1 MSFKIGN
8 VEIKN
13 QVILAPMA
21 GVTDHTFR
29 TIALDMGAG
38 LVVSEMISS
47 EALVRDNK
55 KTWEMLGN
63 IKDEHPLSVQIFGGS
78 PKTMGKAAKML
89 CERIPE
95 IALIDI
101 NMGCPVPKVAL
112 RSEAG
117 SALLKDP
124 DKISKIVKEVVKNSS
139 VPVTVKI
146 RIGWD
151 DKNINAVEVAKIIEK
166 AGASAIAV
174 HGRTRKEGYSGVV
187 NKEEIKKVKE
197 AVSIPVIANGD
208 IRSYK
213 DAKEMLDY
221 TKCDA
226 IMIGRGTLGNPW
238 LIKECVDYLEKGVI
252 PKPVSIEEKILM
264 MERHFKKLEE
274 DKNPKVATLEFRT
287 HALWYLKGL
296 PNNKLVK
303 DQICKA
309 KTGEEIISIL
319 KNYLEECV

>member
-8 VEIKN
+8 LEIKN
-13 QVILAPMA
+13 QVVLAPMA
-21 GVTDHTFR
+21 GITDHTFR
-29 TIALDMGAG
+29 SIALEMGAG
-38 LVVSEMISS
+38 LVVTEMISA

-55 KTWEMLGN
+55 KTWEMLN
-63 IKDEHPLSVQIFGGS
+63 NTKNEYPLSVQIFGGN

-89 CERIPE
+89 CERIPNLN
-95 IALIDI
+95 LIDI

-124 DKISKIVKEVVKNSS
+124 EKIGKIVKEVVKNSS

-151 DKNINAVEVAKIIEK
+151 DKNINAVEVAKIIEES
-166 AGASAIAV
+166 GASAIAV

-197 AVSIPVIANGD
+197 SVSIPVIANGD
-208 IRSYK
+208 IKSYK
-213 DAKEMLDY
+213 DAKEMLEY

-226 IMIGRGTLGNPW
+226 IMIGRGVLGNPW
-238 LIKECVDYLEKGVI
+238 LIKECVDYLEEGKL
-252 PKPVSIEEKILM
+252 PEPVSVEDKILM
-264 MERHFKKLEE
+264 MERHFKRLEE
-274 DKNPKVATLEFRT
+274 NKSEKVATLEFRT

-296 PNNKLVK
+296 PNNKVIK
-303 DQICKA
+303 DEICKA
-309 KTGEEIISIL
+309 KSGEEMLNIL
-319 KNYLEECV
+319 KNYLEECL

>member
-21 GVTDHTFR
+21 GITDHTFR
-29 TIALDMGAG
+29 TIALDMGAA
-38 LVVSEMISS
+38 LVVSEMISA
-47 EALVRDNK
+47 EALVRENK
-55 KTWEMLGN
+55 KTWEMLQD
-63 IKDEHPLSVQIFGGS
+63 IQDEHPLSIQIFGGS
-78 PKTMGKAAKML
+78 PKTMGKASKML
-89 CERIPE
+89 CERIPQ
-95 IALIDI
+95 ISLIDI

-124 DKISKIVKEVVKNSS
+124 EKIRKIVTEVVKNSS

-151 DKNINAVEVAKIIEK
+151 EKNINAVEVAKIIEE

-174 HGRTRKEGYSGVV
+174 HGRTRSQGYSGVV
-187 NKEEIKKVKE
+187 NKEIIKKVKE
-197 AVSIPVIANGD
+197 AVLIPVIANGD
-208 IRSYK
+208 IKSYQ

-226 IMIGRGTLGNPW
+226 IMLGRGTLGNPW
-238 LIKECVDYLEKGVI
+238 LIKDCVTYLDKKTI
-252 PKPVSIEEKILM
+252 PKPVSIQDKILM
-264 MERHFKKLEE
+264 MENHFKKLAAS
-274 DKNPKVATLEFRT
+274 KNEKVATLEFRT

-296 PNNKLVK
+296 PNNKVTK
-303 DQICKA
+303 DAICKA
-309 KTGEEIISIL
+309 KSGEEILSIL
-319 KNYLEECV
+319 KNYLEECI